1 MKTLLLFRHGK
12 SSWKD
17 SSLDDHDRPLKPRGI
32 KAARRIGKLIRH
44 RQFHLDVVLCSTALR
59 ATETI
64 RLCLEETS
72 QQPTVRLSRDL
83 YHCEPSQF
91 VSQLRAVDS
100 TANTVMIVGHNP
112 GLESFLQQL
121 TGEVYPFPTAA
132 LAILELEIA
141 DWPQVHEGLR
151 GHLIDLWQPRT
162 LED

>member
-1 MKTLLLFRHGK
+1 MKTLLLLRHGK

-44 RQFHLDVVLCSTALR
+44 RQIRLDVVLCSTALR

-64 RLCLEETS
+64 RLCLEEAS
-72 QQPTVRLSRDL
+72 QQPPVRLSRDL

-91 VSQLRAVDS
+91 VSHLRNVDGGAS
-100 TANTVMIVGHNP
+100 TVMIVGHNP
-112 GLESFLQQL
+112 GLESFLQGL
-121 TGEVYPFPTAA
+121 TGEAYPFPTAA